1 MVMKA
6 ISALVLASVCL
17 SLVGASVPS
26 SIAVEVSQELHV
38 KLGNGSNYIPDG
50 PADSKA
56 HADSFIFITG
66 VIGILFA
73 FFLYFTV
80 ARISLTAHDEDSE
93 RGSLTQ
99 STKAS
104 DEELIVIYETIREG
118 AKDFLFSEYKICF
131 IFVAIFSVLICLLVS
146 HTTDATGAS
155 VWDFK
160 TGIHTTIAFIVGA
173 STSIIAGFIGMMVA
187 VFANARTTVSA
198 KKEGAA
204 GWMASFNTAFRA
216 GGVMGFSLVA
226 LSMMILYAMCL
237 VYREQYSVFNAK
249 GERSIDY
256 IALFECIA
264 GYGLG
269 GSAIAMFGRVGGGIF
284 TKAADV
290 GADLSGKVIGIG
302 DGKKLD
308 EDSPYNPAC
317 IADNVGDNVGD
328 VAGMG
333 SDLFGSFGEA
343 TCAAMLIGASSLDIT
358 THGWAAVVF
367 PLFISATGIVVC
379 LAVSFVATDIRP
391 VHKEEDVELV
401 LKIQLGLTSLVMT
414 AVLYPVAAWAL
425 PEAIHIQGV
434 KGVVTPFTCYICIVA
449 GLWGGCIIGFI
460 TEYYTSH
467 SYQPVRDVARSTETG
482 AATNIIYGLALG
494 YKSVIIPV
502 ILLSIIMFI
511 ALKSAGMY
519 GVALAALG
527 MLSTLATCLAID
539 VYGPISDNAG
549 GIAEMVELPHSVR
562 DKTDALDA
570 AGNTTAAIGKGF
582 AIGSAALVSLA
593 LFGAFITRTS
603 VSMSAASALTTK
615 GVNLLS
621 PIVFAAV
628 LFGAM
633 VPYWFSALTM
643 RSVGEAAHAMVK
655 EVARQFSEIPGLADC
670 GGLNFEERQRWRA
683 SNRPLVKPDYRKCID
698 IATQASLREMIPPGL
713 LVILSPIIVGF
724 FFGVEAVSGLLAGS
738 IVSSVQLAISMSNTG
753 GAWDN
758 AKKYTEKGGLNGW
771 FEFND
776 GTGVGDQDRFRKMA
790 TALNGDEALT
800 QTVKVSGG
808 ADRQVPIREW
818 LEDVQR
824 TNPARYKK
832 IMEGDEGVVATDG
845 RKCKYA
851 GKKSAAHAAAVVGD
865 TVGDPL
871 KDTSGPALNI
881 VMKLMAIISVVFA
894 NFFMSINHGNGLLE
908 LGDL

>member
-1 MVMKA
+1 MKVL
-6 ISALVLASVCL
+6 ILALVLACMGL
-17 SLVGASVPS
+17 SLASS
-26 SIAVEVSQELHV
+26 SHSAADKILIKGGVVV
-38 KLGNGSNYIPDG
+38 TNGTYTPDG
-50 PADSKA
+50 PAAAKSQ
-56 HADSFIFITG
+56 ADAFIAVTG
-66 VIGILFA
+66 AIGLLFA
-73 FFLYFTV
+73 VFLFWTV
-80 ARISLTAHDEDSE
+80 SRVSLTGDGGEDSE
-93 RGSLTQ
+93 SGSLI
-99 STKAS
+99 STKES
-104 DEELIVIYETIREG
+104 DDELFVIYETIRSG
-118 AKDFLFSEYKICF
+118 AKDFLWAEYQICF
-131 IFVAIFSVLICLLVS
+131 IFVAFFGVVICVLVS
-146 HTTDATGAS
+146 HTTDLAGAS
-155 VWDFK
+155 VWDFNA
-160 TGIHTTIAFIVGA
+160 GIHTTGAFVIGA
-173 STSIIAGFIGMMVA
+173 STSILAGYIGMMVA
-187 VFANARTTVSA
+187 VYANARTTVSA

-204 GWMASFNTAFRA
+204 GWMCSFNTAFRA
-216 GGVMGFSLVA
+216 GGVMGFSLCS
-226 LSMMILYAMCL
+226 LSMLILYAVCL
-237 VYREQYSVFNAK
+237 LYRENFSAFNSKGFRSV
-249 GERSIDY
+249 DY
-256 IALFECIA
+256 TSLFECIA

-290 GADLSGKVIGIG
+290 GADLSGKVIGVG

-343 TCAAMLIGASSLDIT
+343 TCAAMLIGASSIDIAE
-358 THGWAAVVF
+358 HGWAALVF

-379 LAVSFVATDIRP
+379 MVCSFVATDIRP
-391 VHKEEDVELV
+391 VQKEEDVEAV
-401 LKIQLGLTSLVMT
+401 LKVQLGLTSLVMT
-414 AVLYPVAAWAL
+414 IVLYPVAAWAL
-425 PEAIHIQGV
+425 PETIHIQGV
-434 KGVVTPFTCYICIVA
+434 AGVVTPLTCYFCIIS

-494 YKSVIIPV
+494 YQSVIIPV
-502 ILLSIIMFI
+502 VLLSAIMFI
-511 ALKSAGMY
+511 SLKSAGMY

-549 GIAEMVELPHSVR
+549 GIAEMVELPSSVR

-603 VSMSAASALTTK
+603 VRMNPASALNTK

-621 PIVFAAV
+621 PIVFASV

-655 EVARQFSEIPGLADC
+655 EVARQFAEIKGLADSAA
-670 GGLNFEERQRWRA
+670 LDFHERQQWR
-683 SNRPLVKPDYRKCID
+683 SQGKELVKPDYHQCID
-698 IATQASLREMIPPGL
+698 IATKASLREMIAPGV
-713 LVILSPIIVGF
+713 LVIASPILVGTF
-724 FFGVEAVSGLLAGS
+724 GGVEAVSGLLAGA

-758 AKKYTEKGGLNGW
+758 AKKYTEKGELNGW
-771 FEFND
+771 FQYHD
-776 GTGVGDQDRFRKMA
+776 GTGLR
-790 TALNGDEALT
+790 DEAGFKAKASVSTGDACLT
-800 QTVKVSGG
+800 QKVKTGG
-808 ADRQVPIREW
+808 QERDVPIRQW
-818 LEDVQR
+818 LGDVQK
-824 TNPARYKK
+824 TDPAKYQK
-832 IMEGDEGVVATDG
+832 IMNGDFPVTAVDG
-845 RKCKYA
+845 RQCKYA
-851 GKKSAAHAAAVVGD
+851 GKKSQAHAAAVVGD

-894 NFFMSINHGNGLLE
+894 NFFMSLNHGNGLFGF
-908 LGDL
+908 GDIIP

>member
-308 EDSPYNPAC
+308 EDSPYNPGV

-343 TCAAMLIGASSLDIT
+343 ACAAMLIGSACIAICEA
-358 THGWAAVVF
+358 GWSALVF
-367 PLFISATGIVVC
+367 PLFISSCGILVC
-379 LAVSFVATDIRP
+379 LICSFLATHLFP
-391 VHKEEDVELV
+391 VRKEEDIEMA
-401 LKIQLGLTSLVMT
+401 LKVQLLSTSLGLTL
-414 AVLYPVAAWAL
+414 VLYPLCLFAL
-425 PEAIHIQGV
+425 PEAMLVTGV
-434 KGVVTPFTCYICIVA
+434 PQVVTPLVCYACIVA
-449 GLWGGCIIGFI
+449 GLWGGCVIGFI

-494 YKSVIIPV
+494 YQSTIVPVV
-502 ILLSIIMFI
+502 ILAAIIFL
-511 ALKSAGMY
+511 ALTFAGMY

-527 MLSTLATCLAID
+527 MLATLCTCLAID

-549 GIAEMVELPHSVR
+549 GIAEMCELPSSVR

-593 LFGAFITRTS
+593 LFGAYITRVS
-603 VSMSAASALTTK
+603 VAMPASESLAEK
-615 GVNLLS
+615 GVNLLT
-621 PIVFAAV
+621 PMVFASV

-643 RSVGEAAHAMVK
+643 RSVGEAANEMVK
-655 EVARQFSEIPGLADC
+655 EIGRQWSNIEGLKQSATMTLAERHEHTSQ
-670 GGLNFEERQRWRA
+670 GGV
-683 SNRPLVKPDYRKCID
+683 LVKPDYAKCIS
-698 IATQASLREMIPPGL
+698 ISTEASLREMVAPGL
-713 LVILSPIIVGF
+713 LVIATPIVVGF
-724 FFGVEAVSGLLAGS
+724 LFGVQAVAGLLTGA

-758 AKKYTEKGGLNGW
+758 AKKYCEKGELNGL
-771 FEFND
+771 FAFND
-776 GTGVGDQDRFRKMA
+776 GKSQPDFAEKASKSTGNKCLTQYGA
-790 TALNGDEALT
+790 TQEGTPIGTFLSDLQRSDPARHARILSGDE
-800 QTVKVSGG
+800 
-808 ADRQVPIREW
+808 P
-818 LEDVQR
+818 
-824 TNPARYKK
+824 
-832 IMEGDEGVVATDG
+832 VVASDG
-845 RKCKYA
+845 RKCVYA
-851 GKKSAAHAAAVVGD
+851 GKKSSAHAAAVVGD